1 MSIPRGPEYYRRRA
15 DQIRLAATE
24 LLSVEDRETLMFFAD
39 QFETLADD
47 AESEGRTE
55 PLGK

>member
-15 DQIRLAATE
+15 DQIRLAETE

-39 QFETLADD
+39 QFDTLADD

-55 PLGK
+55 PSGK

>member
-1 MSIPRGPEYYRRRA
+1 MSIPRDPEYYRRRA
-15 DQIRLAATE
+15 DQLRLAATE
-24 LLSVEDRETLMFFAD
+24 PLSIEDRETLMFFAD

>member
-1 MSIPRGPEYYRRRA
+1 MSIPRDPQYYRRRA
-15 DQIRLAATE
+15 GQLRLAATE
-24 LLSVEDRETLMFFAD
+24 PLSAEDRETLIFFAD
-39 QFETLADD
+39 QFDTLADD

>member
-1 MSIPRGPEYYRRRA
+1 MSIPRDPEYYRRRA
-15 DQIRLAATE
+15 DQLRLAATE
-24 LLSVEDRETLMFFAD
+24 PLSIEDRETLIFFAD

-55 PLGK
+55 LLGK